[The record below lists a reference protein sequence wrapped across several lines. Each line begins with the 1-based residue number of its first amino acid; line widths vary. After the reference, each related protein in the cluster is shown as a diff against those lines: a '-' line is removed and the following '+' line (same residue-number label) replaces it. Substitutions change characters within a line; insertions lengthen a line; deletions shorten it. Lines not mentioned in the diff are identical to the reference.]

1 MDGLSPIWPASRTQV
16 DGIPLGDAWP
26 CSAMPPSPPG
36 KSWENIVPFHKLT
49 QWLCYS
55 IMVPMSRLLN
65 IRFAGSELLTG
76 LPEYRN
82 GGLLIDIGL
91 LSLKEA
97 DSQRGLEAYKS
108 NATIA
113 GQPSMEVVPLFNADD
128 DVVVEWRALT
138 VAFLD
143 ELLEEVNNL
152 LELHDEN
159 RLSLAQMLEAG
170 TWKVRF
176 LYPIPDL
183 FACDTCADF
192 LSTCRGAVS

>member
-1 MDGLSPIWPASRTQV
+1 M
-16 DGIPLGDAWP
+16 
-26 CSAMPPSPPG
+26 
-36 KSWENIVPFHKLT
+36 
-49 QWLCYS
+49 
-55 IMVPMSRLLN
+55 
-65 IRFAGSELLTG
+65 
-76 LPEYRN
+76 
-82 GGLLIDIGL
+82 GL

-97 DSQRGLEAYKS
+97 DSRRGLEAYKS
-108 NATIA
+108 NATIE